1 MGEKPTVFVREATG
15 LVREFSW
22 LQLIILNFAVPNL
35 AAGALLAIGLCGYLF
50 PGADLVFVF
59 AVLQIVLFAPAIVA
73 YSMMTASVPRSGA
86 DYIFVS
92 RFLKPSLGSAVALV
106 WLMFAV
112 LFGMGLDTVISSTF
126 VISPMLT
133 AIGTVTNNRGLVDL
147 ATLVSTP
154 TVSLVIGS
162 VLIIATLLVLIIP
175 IRKLSKI
182 LLGLFVIAFLGYPV
196 LYTAVLVFTSQPQF
210 VAAFNSYAQQIGVNS
225 SYLGVIE
232 SAKTAGATIASPSLM
247 ASFAA
252 VPMLLLI
259 IGLAN
264 TSAMVAGETKH
275 ATKQQPLALIGGM
288 VGASLLLAIMTF
300 FTYRVF
306 GYGFMEATG
315 YFAFSGAT
323 GWPFPVGPYPNY
335 FEAILFPN
343 VAFNAFMLISG
354 LAWQLVG
361 MIMCAL
367 VASRLILAWSFD
379 GVIPYAFSNANNRF
393 HTPITAS
400 ILVAIGAAIFMVLSV
415 VGLAATFYTGMAG
428 VTTIY
433 IIDMIAAALFPF
445 TAKSI
450 FEQAPGFVRKKI
462 GRFPVVSVLG
472 GVGFVVI
479 TVVFYLM
486 ATMPAAGGLLVLFT
500 AMIVVLY
507 FVGLIMYYVSRA
519 YRRRKGMDL
528 DLAYKEI
535 PPE

>member
-1 MGEKPTVFVREATG
+1 MAKKPTVFVRDATG

-35 AAGALLAIGLCGYLF
+35 AAGALLAFGLGGYLF
-50 PGADLVFVF
+50 PGADMVFVF
-59 AVLQIVLFAPAIVA
+59 AVLQIVLLAPAIVA
-73 YSMMTASVPRSGA
+73 YSMMTATAPRSGA

-133 AIGTVTNNRGLVDL
+133 AIGTIINNQGLMSL
-147 ATLVSTP
+147 ASLISSP

-162 VLIIATLLVLIIP
+162 VLIIVTLFVLIIP
-175 IRKLSKI
+175 IRMLSRI
-182 LLGLFVIAFLGYPV
+182 LLGLFIIAFLGYPV
-196 LYTAVLVFTSQPQF
+196 LYTGVLVFASQQQF
-210 VAAFNSYAQQIGVNS
+210 VTAFNSYAQQIGVNS
-225 SYLGVIE
+225 SYLGVIA
-232 SAKTAGATIASPSLM
+232 SAQTAGATIASPSLI
-247 ASFAA
+247 ASFSA

-259 IGLAN
+259 VGLAN

-275 ATKQQPLALIGGM
+275 ATKQQPLAIIGGM
-288 VGASLLLAIMTF
+288 VVASLLIAMMGF

-335 FEAILFPN
+335 FEAILVPN
-343 VAFNAFMLISG
+343 VPFNVFMLISG

-379 GVIPYAFSNANNRF
+379 GVIPYKFSNVSDRF
-393 HTPITAS
+393 HTPVMAS
-400 ILVAIGAAIFMVLSV
+400 LLVAVGAAVFMVLSV
-415 VGLAATFYTGMAG
+415 FGLAATFYSGMGG
-428 VTTIY
+428 VATIY
-433 IIDMIAAALFPF
+433 IIDMVAAALFPF

-450 FEQAPGFVRKKI
+450 FERAPGFVRKKI
-462 GRFPVVSVLG
+462 GPLPVVSLLG
-472 GVGFVVI
+472 GVGLVVI
-479 TVVFYLM
+479 VAVFCLM
-486 ATMPAAGGLLVLFT
+486 VTMPAAGGLLEVF
-500 AMIVVLY
+500 VVLIVLLY
-507 FVGLIMYYVSRA
+507 GVGALLYYVSRW
-519 YRRRKGMDL
+519 YRKRNGIDL

>member
-1 MGEKPTVFVREATG
+1 MAKKPTVFVREATG

-35 AAGALLAIGLCGYLF
+35 AAGALLAIGLAGYLF
-50 PGADLVFVF
+50 PGADMVFVF
-59 AVLQIVLFAPAIVA
+59 AVLQIVLFAPAIIA
-73 YSMMTASVPRSGA
+73 YSMMTASAPRSGA

-133 AIGTVTNNRGLVDL
+133 AIGTISNNPSLIGLASVISGP
-147 ATLVSTP
+147 A
-154 TVSLVIGS
+154 VSLVIGS
-162 VLIIATLLVLIIP
+162 VLILATLLVLIIP
-175 IRKLSKI
+175 IGKLSKI
-182 LLGLFVIAFLGYPV
+182 LLGLFIIAFLGYPV
-196 LYTAVLVFTSQPQF
+196 LYTAVLIPASQAQF
-210 VAAFNSYAQQIGVNS
+210 IAAFNSYAQQIGVNT
-225 SYLGVIE
+225 SYLGVIS
-232 SAKTAGATIASPSLM
+232 SAGTAGATIASPSM
-247 ASFAA
+247 IGSFAA

-275 ATKQQPLALIGGM
+275 ATKQQPIALIGGM
-288 VGASLLLAIMTF
+288 VGAALLCAMMAF

-315 YFAFSGAT
+315 YFAFSGAS

-354 LAWQLVG
+354 LAWQVVG

-379 GVIPYAFSNANNRF
+379 GVIPYAFSNVNNRF
-393 HTPITAS
+393 HTPVMAS
-400 ILVAIGAAIFMVLSV
+400 VLVAIGAAVFMVLSV
-415 VGLAATFYTGMAG
+415 FGLAATFYTGMAG

-433 IIDMIAAALFPF
+433 IIDMVAATLFPF
-445 TAKSI
+445 TAKRI

-462 GRFPVVSVLG
+462 GPLPVVSLFG
-472 GVGFVVI
+472 GLGFVVI
-479 TVVFYLM
+479 VAVFYLM
-486 ATMPAAGGLLVLFT
+486 ATMPAVGGLLIIFT
-500 AMIVVLY
+500 ALIIVLY
-507 FVGLIMYYVSRA
+507 LVGGGMYYVSRW
-519 YRRRKGMDL
+519 YRKRHGLNL